1 MKRRSRAI
9 VALTGRRLVAALGV
23 PSCVAACLVL
33 AGTAA
38 APASASPRPAQ
49 AARFDG
55 AGPAALA
62 RPGNVARAGPGALG
76 GSVVPGGSPG
86 APANG
91 RITFTRFDPKL
102 GDFSIWAAN
111 PDGTHQQRLTHTP
124 SQDNDWSPNG
134 RRIAFDFFNKTG
146 EHLATMDPNG
156 RHVRQL
162 TFKKGIQGDPKWSP
176 NGQRITFDASP
187 TFPDQPGFHT
197 SIWTMRANG
206 TGARQLTHGIFGVE
220 PVYSPGGRRIAFGRI
235 TGVDA
240 QGFQL
245 EAIDVIN
252 TDGTHLRQ
260 VVPPLAGLEHPDW
273 SPNGHWIT
281 FNIDPEHPQAA
292 AMAVHPN
299 GKGLRVLRR
308 SDNRFGLFKPV
319 WSPDGHE
326 ILVGCHDFQAHI
338 DKLCVMKAN
347 GHNLHVIIATP
358 DPVNNPAWGTHPLK
372 H

>member
-23 PSCVAACLVL
+23 PGCVAACLVL

-55 AGPAALA
+55 AGPGA
-62 RPGNVARAGPGALG
+62 PGNVARVGRAPWAGR
-76 GSVVPGGSPG
+76 PGGSPR
-86 APANG
+86 AANG

-197 SIWTMRANG
+197 SIWTMRADG

-220 PVYSPGGRRIAFGRI
+220 PVYSPDGHRIAFGRI
-235 TGVDA
+235 TGIDA

-260 VVPPLAGLEHPDW
+260 VVPPLADLEHPDW
-273 SPNGHWIT
+273 SPNGTWIT
-281 FNIDPEHPQAA
+281 FNIPPEAPNAA
-292 AMAVHPN
+292 VMAVHPN
-299 GKGLRVLRR
+299 GKGLRVLRALR
-308 SDNRFGLFKPV
+308 
-319 WSPDGHE
+319 
-326 ILVGCHDFQAHI
+326 
-338 DKLCVMKAN
+338 
-347 GHNLHVIIATP
+347 
-358 DPVNNPAWGTHPLK
+358 
-372 H
+372 

>member
-1 MKRRSRAI
+1 
-9 VALTGRRLVAALGV
+9 
-23 PSCVAACLVL
+23 
-33 AGTAA
+33 
-38 APASASPRPAQ
+38 
-49 AARFDG
+49 
-55 AGPAALA
+55 
-62 RPGNVARAGPGALG
+62 
-76 GSVVPGGSPG
+76 
-86 APANG
+86 
-91 RITFTRFDPKL
+91 
-102 GDFSIWAAN
+102 
-111 PDGTHQQRLTHTP
+111 
-124 SQDNDWSPNG
+124 
-134 RRIAFDFFNKTG
+134 
-146 EHLATMDPNG
+146 MDPNG

-162 TFKKGIQGDPKWSP
+162 TFKKGIQEAPKWSP

-220 PVYSPGGRRIAFGRI
+220 PVYSPGGHRIAFGRI
-235 TGVDA
+235 TGFDA

-260 VVPPLAGLEHPDW
+260 VVPPLADLEHPDW

-281 FNIDPEHPQAA
+281 FNIPPEAPNAA
-292 AMAVHPN
+292 VMAVHPN
-299 GKGLRVLRR
+299 GKGLRVLRA
-308 SDNRFGLFKPV
+308 SDSRFGLFKPV
-319 WSPDGHE
+319 WSPDGRE
-326 ILVGCHDFQAHI
+326 FLVGCHDFRAGI
-338 DKLCVMKAN
+338 DKLCVMNAN

>member
-23 PSCVAACLVL
+23 PGCVAACLVL

-76 GSVVPGGSPG
+76 GSVVLGGSPG

-124 SQDNDWSPNG
+124 SADSDWSPNG

-162 TFKKGIQGDPKWSP
+162 TFKKGIQDAPKWSP

-187 TFPDQPGFHT
+187 TFPGQPGFHT

-220 PVYSPGGRRIAFGRI
+220 PVYSPDGRRIAFGRI
-235 TGVDA
+235 TGFDA
-240 QGFQL
+240 QGVQL

-260 VVPPLAGLEHPDW
+260 VVPPLADLEHPDW
-273 SPNGHWIT
+273 SPNGTWIT
-281 FNIDPEHPQAA
+281 FNIAPEAPNAA
-292 AMAVHPN
+292 VMAVHPN
-299 GKGLRVLRR
+299 GKGLRVLRA
-308 SDNRFGLFKPV
+308 SDSRFGLFKPV
-319 WSPDGHE
+319 WSPDGRE
-326 ILVGCHDFQAHI
+326 FLVGCHDFQAGI
-338 DKLCVMKAN
+338 DKLCVMNAN
-347 GHNLHVIIATP
+347 GRNLHVIIATP

>member
-1 MKRRSRAI
+1 MKRLSRAI

-23 PSCVAACLVL
+23 PGCVAACLVL

-49 AARFDG
+49 AG

-76 GSVVPGGSPG
+76 GSVVLGGSPD

-111 PDGTHQQRLTHTP
+111 PDGTYQQRLTHVP
-124 SQDNDWSPNG
+124 SFFSDWSPDG
-134 RRIAFDFFNKTG
+134 LRIAFDFFNDTG
-146 EHLATMDPNG
+146 EHLAAMDPDG
-156 RHVRQL
+156 RDVRQL
-162 TFKKGIQGDPKWSP
+162 TFGNGIQEVPRWAPDGR
-176 NGQRITFDASP
+176 RITFDASP
-187 TFPDQPGFHT
+187 DLPDQPGFHT
-197 SIWTMRANG
+197 DIWTMRPDG
-206 TGARQLTHGIFGVE
+206 TGARQLTHGIFGIE
-220 PVYSPGGRRIAFGRI
+220 PVYSPDGRRIAFGRI

-260 VVPPLAGLEHPDW
+260 VVPPLADLEHPDW
-273 SPNGHWIT
+273 SPNGTWIT
-281 FNIDPEHPQAA
+281 FNIAPEAPNAA
-292 AMAVHPN
+292 VMAVHPN
-299 GKGLRVLRR
+299 GKGLRVLRA
-308 SDNRFGLFKPV
+308 SDSRFGLFKPV
-319 WSPDGHE
+319 WSPDGRE
-326 ILVGCHDFQAHI
+326 FLVGCHDFRAGI
-338 DKLCVMKAN
+338 DKLCIMNAN
-347 GHNLHVIIATP
+347 GRNLHVIIATP
-358 DPVNNPAWGTHPLK
+358 DPVNNPAWGTHPLQ